1 VLIRLCALLCCLAA
15 QVVAQSTDFFL
26 QGSDP
31 QFGMFAKDANFVQET
46 ANFEFFIA
54 NVNRLNPMFVVLCGD
69 LINKTGDESQ
79 TAEYHRIS
87 AKLKPAIKL
96 YSVAGNHDVGNEPTP
111 EKLASFRK
119 NFGPDWYSFQAK
131 GLYGIVLD
139 SSVIAF
145 PAKVPDEAEK
155 QEIWLRAELT
165 KAKASGR
172 TVVIFQH
179 IPWFLATPD
188 EPDQYFNITKP
199 IRAKYLKLFAESGV
213 RYIFAGHY
221 HRNAL
226 GTGAD
231 QLAMVTTGPIG
242 MPIGPDPS
250 GFRIVTVKGGQ
261 LEQQYYGLGTIPNLY
276 PPPPPEVH

>member
-1 VLIRLCALLCCLAA
+1 LAA

>member
-1 VLIRLCALLCCLAA
+1 MLIRTCALLFCLVTA
-15 QVVAQSTDFFL
+15 VTGQSTGFFI

-31 QFGMFAKDANFVQET
+31 QFGMFTKDANFAQET

-54 NVNRLNPMFVVLCGD
+54 NVNRLNPMFAVLCGD
-69 LINKTGDESQ
+69 LTNKAGDKSQ
-79 TAEYHRIS
+79 IAEYHRIA

-111 EKLASFRK
+111 ESLASFRQ
-119 NFGPDWYSFQAK
+119 NYGPDWFSFQAK

-145 PAKVPDEAEK
+145 PSKVSDEAAK
-155 QEIWLRAELT
+155 QEAWLRAELA
-165 KAKASGR
+165 KAKNTGLA
-172 TVVIFQH
+172 VVIFQH

-199 IRAKYLKLFAESGV
+199 IRAKYLKLFAEAGV
-213 RYIFAGHY
+213 KYIFAGHY

-226 GTGAD
+226 GSGAD
-231 QLAMVTTGPIG
+231 NLAMITTGPIG

-261 LEQQYYGLGTIPNLY
+261 LEQQYYGLGTIPNTY
-276 PPPPPEVH
+276 PVPPPEVH

>member
-1 VLIRLCALLCCLAA
+1 MLLRICALLCCL
-15 QVVAQSTDFFL
+15 VAQAFAQNTGFFI

-31 QFGMFAKDANFVQET
+31 QFGMFTKDANFVQET

-54 NVNRLNPMFVVLCGD
+54 NVNRLNPMFVVVCGD
-69 LINKTGDESQ
+69 LTNKMGDKSQ
-79 TAEYHRIS
+79 ISEYHRIA
-87 AKLKPAIKL
+87 AKLKPEIKL

-111 EKLASFRK
+111 ENLASFRQ
-119 NFGPDWYSFQAK
+119 NYGPDWYSFQAN

-145 PAKVPDEAEK
+145 PSKVPDEAEK
-155 QEIWLRAELT
+155 QETWLRAELV

-172 TVVIFQH
+172 TVAIFQH
-179 IPWFLATPD
+179 IPWFLSTPD
-188 EPDQYFNITKP
+188 EPDQYFNITKL
-199 IRAKYLKLFAESGV
+199 IRAKYLKLFADSGV

-231 QLAMVTTGPIG
+231 NLAMVTTGPIG

-261 LEQQYYGLGTIPNLY
+261 LEQQYYGLGTIPNTY